1 MNPIIK
7 WAGGK
12 EKELAYIKENV
23 PNKIERYI
31 EPFVGGGAVF
41 SSYFEFNW
49 LNDCKNKLN
58 LIPLPL
64 PTVKNPPKLG
74 IAEKFPNSSNIKF
87 TLLFKVPPL
96 LSAILTNC

>member
-31 EPFVGGGAVF
+31 EPFVPVPSMCPTKLFNVLLSLPSFIGAF
-41 SSYFEFNW
+41 
-49 LNDCKNKLN
+49 KL
-58 LIPLPL
+58 I
-64 PTVKNPPKLG
+64 LG
-74 IAEKFPNSSNIKF
+74 ID
-87 TLLFKVPPL
+87 
-96 LSAILTNC
+96 NCH

>member
-41 SSYFEFNW
+41 FNINVKKSIINDKSEELINLYKCIKNQDKEFFE
-49 LNDCKNKLN
+49 KLKKIN
-58 LIPLPL
+58 A
-64 PTVKNPPKLG
+64 N
-74 IAEKFPNSSNIKF
+74 
-87 TLLFKVPPL
+87 
-96 LSAILTNC
+96 

>member
-41 SSYFEFNW
+41 
-49 LNDCKNKLN
+49 
-58 LIPLPL
+58 LILML
-64 PTVKNPPKLG
+64 KSQL
-74 IAEKFPNSSNIKF
+74 
-87 TLLFKVPPL
+87 
-96 LSAILTNC
+96 